1 MKFDRIISM
10 STKQGDIVFDPFG
23 GSETTYIV
31 AEMLGRR
38 WIGSELG
45 NCKIISDRFANIE
58 KDKAIFAK
66 VCEEKKRIVY
76 GKCKRAA
83 KKEWILVK

>member
-1 MKFDRIISM
+1 
-10 STKQGDIVFDPFG
+10 
-23 GSETTYIV
+23 
-31 AEMLGRR
+31 MLGRR

-66 VCEEKKRIVY
+66 VCEEKNVLFTENVKELRKRNGFWLSEDFGDV
-76 GKCKRAA
+76 
-83 KKEWILVK
+83 